1 MRGDVGIAHTH
12 IYILIQNKLFLFL
25 HFVIVY
31 SSVHH
36 EHQEI

>member
-1 MRGDVGIAHTH
+1 MRGDVGIALTH

-25 HFVIVY
+25 RFVIVY

-36 EHQEI
+36 EH